1 MRVSIIRP
9 HHLAVLALA
18 GVLAACEHN
27 FPDWPEDGYTSL
39 STPVAHPVLFAPQA
53 ASLSPTERTRLVEFA
68 RGAGLGPGAAV
79 TVAAGGP
86 RAAARQEAV
95 AAVLRST
102 GRYNITLV
110 NDPTASDTVQVAA
123 AGQQTIWPRRCMNP
137 DGSLPEDLPLGCA
150 NDLNM
155 ALQVERKSDL
165 TRPRP
170 MGPAFANPSVRAAER
185 YLQLPG
191 TDDSEGDTSPSER
204 RSQGGSMVLPPASGE
219 GSDTTTTGTST
230 NAIR

>member
-1 MRVSIIRP
+1 MRFPLRP
-9 HHLAVLALA
+9 HHVAVLALA
-18 GVLAACEHN
+18 GALAACEHK

-53 ASLSPTERTRLVEFA
+53 SSLSPTERTRLIEFV
-68 RGAGLGPGAAV
+68 RGAGLPPGSSI

-95 AAVLRST
+95 AAVLRSA
-102 GRYNITLV
+102 GRYNIALV
-110 NDPTASDTVQVAA
+110 NDPAASDTVQVAA
-123 AGQQTIWPRRCMNP
+123 AGQQAIWPRRCMNP

-150 NDLNM
+150 SDLNL

-165 TRPRP
+165 VRPRP

-191 TDDSEGDTSPSER
+191 ADDSEGDTSATNR
-204 RSQGGSMVLPPASGE
+204 RSQAGMILPPASGE
-219 GSDTTTTGTST
+219 GSDTTTTGASTS
-230 NAIR
+230 AVK